1 MISIFNEF
9 GNLKAK
15 ATDVCEEISTSL
27 VFRSIGYKTKP
38 IQDIPFNDKK
48 GIIANI
54 DGRVVELKN
63 NKVVKNEYV
72 TGWAKRGPS
81 GVIGTNKPDSV
92 ETVNFLLED
101 FKNKT
106 AEKFIDSQE
115 FIIQSW
121 LESKNVRF
129 VPFEQWQILDSHE
142 KEIGESRDK
151 PREKVTSIEEMLEI
165 IKNNT

>member
-1 MISIFNEF
+1 M
-9 GNLKAK
+9 K
-15 ATDVCEEISTSL
+15 
-27 VFRSIGYKTKP
+27 Y
-38 IQDIPFNDKK
+38 
-48 GIIANI
+48 
-54 DGRVVELKN
+54 
-63 NKVVKNEYV
+63 NKFIKSEYV
-72 TGWAKRGPS
+72 TGWSKRGPS

-92 ETVNFLLED
+92 ETVNFILED

-106 AEKFIDSQE
+106 AEKFINSQE
-115 FIIQSW
+115 FIIHSW

-151 PREKVTSIEEMLEI
+151 PREKVTYIEEMLEI